1 MITETR
7 YDIKFQK
14 RRMAV
19 VPNTGDKI
27 GFGWEG
33 MLHFKK
39 IRKKE
44 KTSMNL
50 AEEEMDLKMRKL
62 AGISRIT

>member
-1 MITETR
+1 
-7 YDIKFQK
+7 
-14 RRMAV
+14 MAV
-19 VPNTGDKI
+19 VPNTGDKV